1 MHIKVPGY
9 ALYCGRNAWM
19 GNLCE
24 WVRTQGTCRSVA
36 ITGNDNSLLV
46 SSFAGKN
53 KCRYWQVSV
62 HSQICYN
69 EGDDSWASFPHKHGH
84 ACNWL
89 KHGDSQLGVDSVVNC
104 HPACLVSYAKLILV
118 PVGTFLWGCAV
129 DHVRDLHE
137 LAGTVQ
143 LCEQQCWWEYHW
155 FLLKSSCDCLQV
167 WWGRVISCAEFLS
180 MNIHELVD
188 LALQLYYN

>member
-1 MHIKVPGY
+1 MTSDAHKVPGY

-84 ACNWL
+84 ACNCL
-89 KHGDSQLGVDSVVNC
+89 KHGVSQLGIYSVVNC
-104 HPACLVSYAKLILV
+104 HPACIYSHAKLILV
-118 PVGTFLWGCAV
+118 PVGNSFV
-129 DHVRDLHE
+129 MRDLPE
-137 LAGTVQ
+137 LAGATQ
-143 LCEQQCWWEYHW
+143 LCEQQR
-155 FLLKSSCDCLQV
+155 
-167 WWGRVISCAEFLS
+167 WWGYL
-180 MNIHELVD
+180 
-188 LALQLYYN
+188 